1 MPIHKLLVAIALGL
15 TVLTGCKSSQEKLL
29 GTADELTPADS
40 LILAVGDTR
49 DIPRLLAVI
58 DSVEQRGELTL
69 AKSIFF
75 RTVAYNMQGEYRS
88 SFELYN
94 LLADIDVMAITDP
107 GELECYV
114 YSYDNYVRLLCD
126 LKRYDAALREAYAVD
141 RKLREAGQP
150 SFVDRPNIARTIGD
164 CQLNIGQTEKA
175 ADSYQ
180 RALRSIRERLAT
192 CHDPLD
198 YRECQQTITA
208 IAMAYIH
215 SGYYAEAVPW
225 MTLQDSMFEAAQKH
239 PLRDSV
245 YVDEMKAEI
254 SYCKAL
260 LAEAQGRDAF
270 AERAYQ
276 DYLSTNT
283 AKRLG
288 SIINGS
294 EFLMKTH
301 RYSEAADNYSR
312 LDQFMQESGTEA
324 NLENIGRY
332 MLPKYRANLLAGR
345 KDSALNVAIQIA
357 EAYDSALIRQKLGDA
372 AILSTVF
379 DTEGKERQIAEQRA
393 ELSHQREVG
402 IGIGLFLIVLFFS
415 IYTIFR
421 RQAYRKLDA
430 TNRELLIAKEKAE
443 ESARMK
449 SKFIKQISHEVRT
462 PLNVLSGFT
471 QVLTA
476 PDIELSG
483 EDLQS
488 INHKIVEN
496 SERITQLVD
505 KMLDLS
511 EVNNFSIIECQDTV
525 LPVEIADLAIEHSG
539 INFATHLK
547 FELQMMSHTETEPIV
562 TNCKSA
568 VKALSLLL
576 DNAIKFTRPVGS
588 KARLGGERLAHVTLQ
603 VEVLKKKVLFIVEDT
618 GIGVPPEEA
627 EHIFEE
633 FVQLDEYYDGTGIG
647 LSIARSLARH
657 MNGDVVLDTA
667 YTGGARF
674 VLTLPVKPH

>member
-1 MPIHKLLVAIALGL
+1 
-15 TVLTGCKSSQEKLL
+15 
-29 GTADELTPADS
+29 
-40 LILAVGDTR
+40 
-49 DIPRLLAVI
+49 
-58 DSVEQRGELTL
+58 
-69 AKSIFF
+69 
-75 RTVAYNMQGEYRS
+75 
-88 SFELYN
+88 
-94 LLADIDVMAITDP
+94 
-107 GELECYV
+107 
-114 YSYDNYVRLLCD
+114 
-126 LKRYDAALREAYAVD
+126 
-141 RKLREAGQP
+141 
-150 SFVDRPNIARTIGD
+150 
-164 CQLNIGQTEKA
+164 
-175 ADSYQ
+175 
-180 RALRSIRERLAT
+180 
-192 CHDPLD
+192 
-198 YRECQQTITA
+198 
-208 IAMAYIH
+208 MAYIH
-215 SGYYAEAVPW
+215 AGYYAEAVPW
-225 MTLQDSMFEAAQKH
+225 MTLQDSMFEAAEKH
-239 PLRDSV
+239 PQRDSV

-270 AERAYQ
+270 AEHAYQ

-283 AKRLG
+283 AKSLG
-288 SIINGS
+288 NIINGS

-312 LDQFMQESGTEA
+312 LDQFMQESGTET

-402 IGIGLFLIVLFFS
+402 IGVGLVFIVLFFS
-415 IYTIFR
+415 IYTISR
-421 RQAYRKLDA
+421 RQAYHRLDA
-430 TNRELLIAKEKAE
+430 TNRELLIANEKAE
-443 ESARMK
+443 ESARIK

-483 EDLQS
+483 EELQS
-488 INHKIVEN
+488 INQKIVEN
-496 SERITQLVD
+496 SERITRLVD

-511 EVNNFSIIECQDTV
+511 EVNNFSIIECHDTV
-525 LPVEIADLAIEHSG
+525 LPIEVADLAIEKSS
-539 INFATHLK
+539 ILTAPHLQFDLK
-547 FELQMMSHTETEPIV
+547 LMPSMEAEPFV

-576 DNAIKFTRPVGS
+576 DNAIKFTRPVDS
-588 KARLGGERLAHVTLQ
+588 KVHLDEEHQAHVTLQ
-603 VEVLKKKVLFIVEDT
+603 VDVQQKKVVFVVEDT
-618 GIGVPPEEA
+618 GIGVPAEEA

-657 MNGDVVLDTA
+657 MNGDVVLDTS
-667 YTGGARF
+667 YTRGARF
-674 VLTLPVKPH
+674 VLTLPLKHA

>member
-1 MPIHKLLVAIALGL
+1 MPIHRLFVAVALGL
-15 TVLTGCKSSQEKLL
+15 TVLCGCKSGKDRAVGE
-29 GTADELTPADS
+29 AEELTPTDS

-49 DIPRLLAVI
+49 DVPRLLAVI

-75 RTVAYNMQGEYRS
+75 RTVAYNIQGEYRS

-94 LLADIDVMAITDP
+94 LLADIDVKAIKDP
-107 GELECYV
+107 SELECFV

-126 LKRYDAALREAYAVD
+126 MRRYDAALREAYAVD
-141 RKLREAGQP
+141 RKLREAGHP

-164 CQLNIGQTEKA
+164 CQLNLGQTEKA

-192 CHDPLD
+192 YQDPID

-215 SGYYAEAVPW
+215 AGYYAEAVPW
-225 MTLQDSMFEAAQKH
+225 MTLQDSMFEAAEKH
-239 PLRDSV
+239 PQRDSV

-270 AERAYQ
+270 AEHAYQ

-283 AKRLG
+283 AKSLG
-288 SIINGS
+288 NIINGS

-312 LDQFMQESGTEA
+312 LDQFMQESGTET

-402 IGIGLFLIVLFFS
+402 IGIGLVFIVLFFS
-415 IYTIFR
+415 IYTISR
-421 RQAYRKLDA
+421 RQAYHRLDV
-430 TNRELLIAKEKAE
+430 TNRELLIANEKAE
-443 ESARMK
+443 ESARIK

-471 QVLTA
+471 
-476 PDIELSG
+476 
-483 EDLQS
+483 
-488 INHKIVEN
+488 
-496 SERITQLVD
+496 

-511 EVNNFSIIECQDTV
+511 EVNNFSIIECHDTV
-525 LPVEIADLAIEHSG
+525 LPIEVADLAIEKSN
-539 INFATHLK
+539 ILTAPHLQFDLK
-547 FELQMMSHTETEPIV
+547 LMPSMEAEPFV

-576 DNAIKFTRPVGS
+576 DNAIKFTRPVDS
-588 KARLGGERLAHVTLQ
+588 KVHLDEEHQAHVTLRVDVQ
-603 VEVLKKKVLFIVEDT
+603 QKKVVFVVEDT
-618 GIGVPPEEA
+618 GIGVPAEEA

-657 MNGDVVLDTA
+657 MNGDVVLDTS
-667 YTGGARF
+667 YTEGARF
-674 VLTLPVKPH
+674 VLTLPLKHA

>member
-1 MPIHKLLVAIALGL
+1 MPIHRLFVVIALGL
-15 TVLTGCKSSQEKLL
+15 AVLAGCKSGMKQPL
-29 GTADELTPADS
+29 GEAEEMTPTDS
-40 LILAVGDTR
+40 LINAVGDTR

-69 AKSIFF
+69 ARSIFY
-75 RTVAYNMQGEYRS
+75 RTVAYNIQGEYRS

-94 LLADIDVMAITDP
+94 LLADIDVKAITDP
-107 GELECYV
+107 ADLECYI

-126 LKRYDAALREAYAVD
+126 MKRYDVALREAFAVE
-141 RKLREAGQP
+141 RKLREAGQL
-150 SFVDRPNIARTIGD
+150 SFIDRPNIARTIGD

-192 CHDPLD
+192 YHDPLD

-215 SGYYAEAVPW
+215 AGYYAEAVPW
-225 MTLQDSMFEAAQKH
+225 MTLQDSMFEAAEKH
-239 PLRDSV
+239 PQRDSV

-254 SYCKAL
+254 CYCKAL
-260 LAEAQGRDAF
+260 LAEAQGREAF
-270 AERAYQ
+270 AEHAYQ

-283 AKRLG
+283 AKSLG
-288 SIINGS
+288 NIINGS
-294 EFLMKTH
+294 EFLMKTR

-345 KDSALNVAIQIA
+345 KDTALNVAIQIA

-402 IGIGLFLIVLFFS
+402 IGIGLMLIVIFFG

-421 RQAYRKLDA
+421 RQAYHRLDA

-443 ESARMK
+443 ESARIK

-476 PDIELSG
+476 PDIELSSD
-483 EDLQS
+483 ELQT
-488 INHKIVEN
+488 INQKIVEN
-496 SERITQLVD
+496 SERITRLVD

-511 EVNNFSIIECQDTV
+511 EVNNFSIIECHDTV
-525 LPVEIADLAIEHSG
+525 LPADVAEQAIEKSG
-539 INFATHLK
+539 ILEATHLN
-547 FELQMMSHTETEPIV
+547 FELKMMPYTETEPFV

-576 DNAIKFTRPVGS
+576 DNAIKFTRPVDS
-588 KARLGGERLAHVTLQ
+588 KVHLDGEHLAHVTLQ
-603 VEVLKKKVLFIVEDT
+603 VDVQKKKVIFVVEDT
-618 GIGVPPEEA
+618 GIGVPLEEA

-657 MNGDVVLDTA
+657 MKGDVVLDTS

-674 VLTLPVKPH
+674 VLTLPFKHS

>member
-1 MPIHKLLVAIALGL
+1 MGEA
-15 TVLTGCKSSQEKLL
+15 E
-29 GTADELTPADS
+29 ELTPTDS

-49 DIPRLLAVI
+49 DVPRLLAVI

-94 LLADIDVMAITDP
+94 LLADIDVKAIKDP
-107 GELECYV
+107 SELECFV

-126 LKRYDAALREAYAVD
+126 MRRYDAALREAYAVD
-141 RKLREAGQP
+141 RKLREAGHP

-164 CQLNIGQTEKA
+164 CQLNLGQTEKA

-192 CHDPLD
+192 YQDPID

-215 SGYYAEAVPW
+215 AGYYAEAVPW
-225 MTLQDSMFEAAQKH
+225 MTLQDSMFEAAEKH
-239 PLRDSV
+239 PQRDSV

-254 SYCKAL
+254 SYCK
-260 LAEAQGRDAF
+260 D
-270 AERAYQ
+270 
-276 DYLSTNT
+276 
-283 AKRLG
+283 
-288 SIINGS
+288 IINGS

-312 LDQFMQESGTEA
+312 LDQFMQESGTET

-402 IGIGLFLIVLFFS
+402 IGIGLVFIVLFFS
-415 IYTIFR
+415 IYTISR
-421 RQAYRKLDA
+421 RQAYHRLDV
-430 TNRELLIAKEKAE
+430 TNRELLIANEKAE
-443 ESARMK
+443 ESARIK

-483 EDLQS
+483 EELQS
-488 INHKIVEN
+488 INQKIVEN
-496 SERITQLVD
+496 SERITRLVD

-511 EVNNFSIIECQDTV
+511 EVNNFSIIECHDTV
-525 LPVEIADLAIEHSG
+525 LPIEVADLAIEKSN
-539 INFATHLK
+539 ILTAPHLQFDLK
-547 FELQMMSHTETEPIV
+547 LMPSMEAEPFV

-576 DNAIKFTRPVGS
+576 DNAIKFTRPVDS
-588 KARLGGERLAHVTLQ
+588 KVHLDEEHQAHVTLRVDVQ
-603 VEVLKKKVLFIVEDT
+603 QKKVVFVVEDT
-618 GIGVPPEEA
+618 GIGVPAEEA

-657 MNGDVVLDTA
+657 MNGDVVLDTS
-667 YTGGARF
+667 YTEGARF
-674 VLTLPVKPH
+674 VLTLPLKHA

>member
-1 MPIHKLLVAIALGL
+1 MPIHRLFVAVALGL
-15 TVLTGCKSSQEKLL
+15 TVLCGCKSGKDRAVGE
-29 GTADELTPADS
+29 AEELTPTDS

-49 DIPRLLAVI
+49 DVPRLLAVI

-75 RTVAYNMQGEYRS
+75 RTVAYNIQGEYRS

-94 LLADIDVMAITDP
+94 LLADIDVKAIKDP
-107 GELECYV
+107 SELECFV

-126 LKRYDAALREAYAVD
+126 MRRYDAALREAYAVD
-141 RKLREAGQP
+141 RKLREAGHP

-164 CQLNIGQTEKA
+164 CQLNLGQTEKA

-192 CHDPLD
+192 YQDPID

-215 SGYYAEAVPW
+215 AGYYAEAVPW
-225 MTLQDSMFEAAQKH
+225 MTLQDSMFEAAEKH
-239 PLRDSV
+239 PQRDSV

-270 AERAYQ
+270 AEHAYQ

-283 AKRLG
+283 AKSLG
-288 SIINGS
+288 NIINGS

-312 LDQFMQESGTEA
+312 LDQFMQESGTET

-402 IGIGLFLIVLFFS
+402 IGIGLVFIVLFFS
-415 IYTIFR
+415 IYTISR
-421 RQAYRKLDA
+421 RQAYHRLDV
-430 TNRELLIAKEKAE
+430 TNRELLIANEKAE
-443 ESARMK
+443 ESARIK

-462 PLNVLSGFT
+462 PLNV
-471 QVLTA
+471 
-476 PDIELSG
+476 
-483 EDLQS
+483 
-488 INHKIVEN
+488 
-496 SERITQLVD
+496 

-511 EVNNFSIIECQDTV
+511 EVNNFSIIECHDTV
-525 LPVEIADLAIEHSG
+525 LPIEVADLAIEKSN
-539 INFATHLK
+539 ILTAPHLQFDLK
-547 FELQMMSHTETEPIV
+547 LMPSMEAEPFV

-576 DNAIKFTRPVGS
+576 DNAIKFTRPVDS
-588 KARLGGERLAHVTLQ
+588 KVHLDEEHQAHVTLRVDVQ
-603 VEVLKKKVLFIVEDT
+603 QKKVVFVVEDT
-618 GIGVPPEEA
+618 GIGVPAEEA

-657 MNGDVVLDTA
+657 MNGDVVLDTS
-667 YTGGARF
+667 YTEGARF
-674 VLTLPVKPH
+674 VLTLPLKHA

>member
-15 TVLTGCKSSQEKLL
+15 TVLTGCKSSQEKPL

-215 SGYYAEAVPW
+215 AGYYAEAVPW

-288 SIINGS
+288 SIINSS

>member
-1 MPIHKLLVAIALGL
+1 MLSHKPLVAIALGL
-15 TVLTGCKSSQEKLL
+15 AVLVGCKSGMKQPL
-29 GTADELTPADS
+29 GAAEELTPTDS
-40 LILAVGDTR
+40 MIMAVGDTR
-49 DIPRLLAVI
+49 DIPRMLTVI
-58 DSVEQRGELTL
+58 DSVERRGELTL
-69 AKSIFF
+69 PKSIFF

-107 GELECYV
+107 ADLECYV

-126 LKRYDAALREAYAVD
+126 MKRYDAALRESYAVD

-164 CQLNIGQTEKA
+164 CQLNLGQTEKA

-192 CHDPLD
+192 YHDPLD

-215 SGYYAEAVPW
+215 AGYYAEAVPW
-225 MTLQDSMFEAAQKH
+225 MTLQDSMFEAAEKH

-260 LAEAQGRDAF
+260 LAEAQGKEAF

-283 AKRLG
+283 AKSLG

-301 RYSEAADNYSR
+301 RYSEAADNYMR

-372 AILSTVF
+372 AILSAVF

-402 IGIGLFLIVLFFS
+402 VGIGFMLIVLFFS

-421 RQAYRKLDA
+421 RQAYHKLDA

-483 EDLQS
+483 DELQS

-496 SERITQLVD
+496 SERITRLVD

-511 EVNNFSIIECQDTV
+511 EVNNFSIIECTDIV
-525 LPVEIADLAIEHSG
+525 LPADIADQAIEKSG
-539 INFATHLK
+539 IYEATHLN
-547 FELQMMSHTETEPIV
+547 FELKLMPHTETEPIV
-562 TNCKSA
+562 TNCRSA

-576 DNAIKFTRPVGS
+576 DNAIKFTRPVDS
-588 KARLGGERLAHVTLQ
+588 KVHLDSKHLAHVTLQ
-603 VEVLKKKVLFIVEDT
+603 VDVYKKKVLFIVEDT

-674 VLTLPVKPH
+674 VLTLPIKPH

>member
-1 MPIHKLLVAIALGL
+1 MGEA
-15 TVLTGCKSSQEKLL
+15 E
-29 GTADELTPADS
+29 ELTPTDS

-49 DIPRLLAVI
+49 DVPRLLAVI

-94 LLADIDVMAITDP
+94 LLADIDVKAIKDP
-107 GELECYV
+107 SELECFV

-126 LKRYDAALREAYAVD
+126 MRRYDAALREAYAVD
-141 RKLREAGQP
+141 RKLREAGHP

-164 CQLNIGQTEKA
+164 CQLNLGQTEKA

-192 CHDPLD
+192 YQDPID

-208 IAMAYIH
+208 IAMTYIH
-215 SGYYAEAVPW
+215 AGYYAEAVPW
-225 MTLQDSMFEAAQKH
+225 MTLQDSMFEAAEKH
-239 PLRDSV
+239 PQRDSV

-270 AERAYQ
+270 AEHAYQ

-283 AKRLG
+283 AKSLG
-288 SIINGS
+288 NIINGS

-312 LDQFMQESGTEA
+312 LDQFMQESGTET

-402 IGIGLFLIVLFFS
+402 IGVGLVFIVLFFS
-415 IYTIFR
+415 IYTISR
-421 RQAYRKLDA
+421 RQAYHRLDA
-430 TNRELLIAKEKAE
+430 TNRELLIANEKAE
-443 ESARMK
+443 ESARIK
-449 SKFIKQISHEVRT
+449 SKFIKQISYEVRT

-483 EDLQS
+483 EELQS
-488 INHKIVEN
+488 INQKIVEN
-496 SERITQLVD
+496 SERITRLVD

-511 EVNNFSIIECQDTV
+511 EVNNFSIIECHDTV
-525 LPVEIADLAIEHSG
+525 LPIEVADLAIEKSN
-539 INFATHLK
+539 ILTAPHLQFDLK
-547 FELQMMSHTETEPIV
+547 LMPSMEAEPFV

-576 DNAIKFTRPVGS
+576 DNAIKFTRPVDS
-588 KARLGGERLAHVTLQ
+588 KVHLDEEHQAHVTLQ
-603 VEVLKKKVLFIVEDT
+603 VDVQQKKVVFVVEDT
-618 GIGVPPEEA
+618 GIGVPAEEA

-657 MNGDVVLDTA
+657 MNGDVVLDTS
-667 YTGGARF
+667 YTEGARF
-674 VLTLPVKPH
+674 VLTLPLKHA

>member
-1 MPIHKLLVAIALGL
+1 MPIYRLFVAIALGL
-15 TVLTGCKSSQEKLL
+15 TVLCGCKSGKDRAVGE
-29 GTADELTPADS
+29 AEELTPTDS

-49 DIPRLLAVI
+49 NVPRLLAVI

-94 LLADIDVMAITDP
+94 LLADIDVKAIKDP
-107 GELECYV
+107 SELECFV

-126 LKRYDAALREAYAVD
+126 MRRYDAALREAYTVD
-141 RKLREAGQP
+141 RKLREAGHP

-164 CQLNIGQTEKA
+164 CQLNLGQTEKA

-192 CHDPLD
+192 YQDPID

-215 SGYYAEAVPW
+215 AGYYAEAVPW
-225 MTLQDSMFEAAQKH
+225 MTLQDSMFEAAEKH
-239 PLRDSV
+239 PQRDSV

-254 SYCKAL
+254 TYCKAL

-270 AERAYQ
+270 AEHAYQ

-283 AKRLG
+283 AKSLG
-288 SIINGS
+288 NIINGS

-312 LDQFMQESGTEA
+312 LDQFMQESGTET

-379 DTEGKERQIAEQRA
+379 DTEGKDHR
-393 ELSHQREVG
+393 
-402 IGIGLFLIVLFFS
+402 
-415 IYTIFR
+415 
-421 RQAYRKLDA
+421 LDA
-430 TNRELLIAKEKAE
+430 TNRELLIANEKAE
-443 ESARMK
+443 ESARIK

-483 EDLQS
+483 EELQS
-488 INHKIVEN
+488 INQKIVEN
-496 SERITQLVD
+496 SERITRLVD

-511 EVNNFSIIECQDTV
+511 EVNNFSIIECHDTV
-525 LPVEIADLAIEHSG
+525 LPIEVADLAIEKSN
-539 INFATHLK
+539 ILTAPHLQFDLK
-547 FELQMMSHTETEPIV
+547 LMPSMEAEPFV

-576 DNAIKFTRPVGS
+576 DNAIKFTRPVDS
-588 KARLGGERLAHVTLQ
+588 KVHLDEEHQAHVTLQ
-603 VEVLKKKVLFIVEDT
+603 VDVQQKKVVFVVEDT
-618 GIGVPPEEA
+618 GIGVPAEEA

-657 MNGDVVLDTA
+657 MNGDVVLDTS
-667 YTGGARF
+667 YTRGARF
-674 VLTLPVKPH
+674 VLTLPLKHA

>member
-1 MPIHKLLVAIALGL
+1 M
-15 TVLTGCKSSQEKLL
+15 
-29 GTADELTPADS
+29 
-40 LILAVGDTR
+40 
-49 DIPRLLAVI
+49 
-58 DSVEQRGELTL
+58 
-69 AKSIFF
+69 
-75 RTVAYNMQGEYRS
+75 
-88 SFELYN
+88 
-94 LLADIDVMAITDP
+94 
-107 GELECYV
+107 
-114 YSYDNYVRLLCD
+114 
-126 LKRYDAALREAYAVD
+126 
-141 RKLREAGQP
+141 
-150 SFVDRPNIARTIGD
+150 DRPNIARTIGD
-164 CQLNIGQTEKA
+164 CQLNLGQTEKA

-192 CHDPLD
+192 YQDPID

-215 SGYYAEAVPW
+215 AGYYAEAVPW
-225 MTLQDSMFEAAQKH
+225 MTLQDSMFEAAEKH
-239 PLRDSV
+239 PQRDSV

-270 AERAYQ
+270 AEHAYQ

-283 AKRLG
+283 AKSLG
-288 SIINGS
+288 NIINGS

-312 LDQFMQESGTEA
+312 LDQFMQESGTET

-402 IGIGLFLIVLFFS
+402 IGVGLVFIVLFFS
-415 IYTIFR
+415 IYTISR
-421 RQAYRKLDA
+421 RQAYHRLDA
-430 TNRELLIAKEKAE
+430 TNRELLIANEKAE
-443 ESARMK
+443 ESARIK

-483 EDLQS
+483 EELQS
-488 INHKIVEN
+488 INQKIVEN
-496 SERITQLVD
+496 SERITRLVD

-511 EVNNFSIIECQDTV
+511 EVNNFSIIECHDTPH
-525 LPVEIADLAIEHSG
+525 LQFDLKLMPSMEA
-539 INFATHLK
+539 
-547 FELQMMSHTETEPIV
+547 EPFV

-576 DNAIKFTRPVGS
+576 DNAIKFTRPVDS
-588 KARLGGERLAHVTLQ
+588 KVHLDEEHQAHVTLRVDVQ
-603 VEVLKKKVLFIVEDT
+603 QKKVVFVVEDT
-618 GIGVPPEEA
+618 GIGVPAEEA

-647 LSIARSLARH
+647 LSIAR
-657 MNGDVVLDTA
+657 
-667 YTGGARF
+667 F
-674 VLTLPVKPH
+674 VLTLPLKHA

>member
-1 MPIHKLLVAIALGL
+1 M
-15 TVLTGCKSSQEKLL
+15 
-29 GTADELTPADS
+29 
-40 LILAVGDTR
+40 
-49 DIPRLLAVI
+49 I

-94 LLADIDVMAITDP
+94 LLADIDVKAIKDP
-107 GELECYV
+107 SELECFV

-126 LKRYDAALREAYAVD
+126 MRRYDAALREAYAVD
-141 RKLREAGQP
+141 RKLREAGHP

-164 CQLNIGQTEKA
+164 CQLNLGQTEKA

-192 CHDPLD
+192 YQDPID

-215 SGYYAEAVPW
+215 AGYYAEAVPW
-225 MTLQDSMFEAAQKH
+225 MTLQDSMFEAAEKH
-239 PLRDSV
+239 PQRDSV

-270 AERAYQ
+270 AEHAYQ

-283 AKRLG
+283 AKSLG
-288 SIINGS
+288 NIINGS

-312 LDQFMQESGTEA
+312 LDQFMQESGTET

-332 MLPKYRANLLAGR
+332 MLPKYRANLLAGHR
-345 KDSALNVAIQIA
+345 
-357 EAYDSALIRQKLGDA
+357 
-372 AILSTVF
+372 
-379 DTEGKERQIAEQRA
+379 
-393 ELSHQREVG
+393 
-402 IGIGLFLIVLFFS
+402 
-415 IYTIFR
+415 
-421 RQAYRKLDA
+421 LDA
-430 TNRELLIAKEKAE
+430 TNRELLIANEKAE
-443 ESARMK
+443 ESARIK

-476 PDIELSG
+476 SDIELSS
-483 EDLQS
+483 EELQS
-488 INHKIVEN
+488 INQKIVEN
-496 SERITQLVD
+496 SERITRLVD

-511 EVNNFSIIECQDTV
+511 EVNNFSIIECHDTV
-525 LPVEIADLAIEHSG
+525 LPIELADLAIEKSG
-539 INFATHLK
+539 ILTALHLQFDLK
-547 FELQMMSHTETEPIV
+547 LMPSMEAEPFV
-562 TNCKSA
+562 TNSKSA

-576 DNAIKFTRPVGS
+576 DNAIKFTRPVDS
-588 KARLGGERLAHVTLQ
+588 KVHLDEEHQAHVTLQ
-603 VEVLKKKVLFIVEDT
+603 VDVQQKKVVFVVEDT
-618 GIGVPPEEA
+618 GIGVPAEEA

-657 MNGDVVLDTA
+657 MNGDVVLDTS

-674 VLTLPVKPH
+674 VLTLPLKHA

>member
-1 MPIHKLLVAIALGL
+1 MPIHRLFVVIALGL
-15 TVLTGCKSSQEKLL
+15 AVLTGCKSGMKQPL
-29 GTADELTPADS
+29 GEAEEMTPTDS
-40 LILAVGDTR
+40 LINAVGDSR

-69 AKSIFF
+69 ARSIFY
-75 RTVAYNMQGEYRS
+75 RTVAYNIQGEYRS

-94 LLADIDVMAITDP
+94 LLADIDVKAITDP
-107 GELECYV
+107 ADLECYI

-126 LKRYDAALREAYAVD
+126 MKRYDVALREAFAVE
-141 RKLREAGQP
+141 RKLREAGQL
-150 SFVDRPNIARTIGD
+150 SFIDRPNIARTIGD

-192 CHDPLD
+192 YHDPLD

-215 SGYYAEAVPW
+215 AGYYAEAVPW
-225 MTLQDSMFEAAQKH
+225 MTLQDSMFEAAEKH
-239 PLRDSV
+239 PQRDSV

-254 SYCKAL
+254 CYCKAL
-260 LAEAQGRDAF
+260 LAEAQGREAF
-270 AERAYQ
+270 AEHAYQ

-283 AKRLG
+283 AKSLG
-288 SIINGS
+288 NIINGS
-294 EFLMKTH
+294 EFLMKTR

-345 KDSALNVAIQIA
+345 KDTALNVAIQIA

-402 IGIGLFLIVLFFS
+402 IGIGLMLIVIFFG

-421 RQAYRKLDA
+421 RQAYHRLDA

-443 ESARMK
+443 ESARIK

-476 PDIELSG
+476 PDIELSSD
-483 EDLQS
+483 ELQT
-488 INHKIVEN
+488 INQKIVEN
-496 SERITQLVD
+496 SERITRLVD

-511 EVNNFSIIECQDTV
+511 EVNNFSIIECHDTV
-525 LPVEIADLAIEHSG
+525 LPADVAEQAIEKSG
-539 INFATHLK
+539 ILEATHLN
-547 FELQMMSHTETEPIV
+547 FELKMMPYTETEPFV

-576 DNAIKFTRPVGS
+576 DNAIKFTRPVDS
-588 KARLGGERLAHVTLQ
+588 KVHLDGEHLAHVTLQ
-603 VEVLKKKVLFIVEDT
+603 VDVQKKKVIFVVEDT
-618 GIGVPPEEA
+618 GIGVPLEEA

-657 MNGDVVLDTA
+657 MKGDVVLDTS

-674 VLTLPVKPH
+674 VLTLPFKHS

>member
-1 MPIHKLLVAIALGL
+1 MPIHRLFVVIALGL
-15 TVLTGCKSSQEKLL
+15 AVLTGCKSGMKQPL
-29 GTADELTPADS
+29 GEAEDMTPTDS
-40 LILAVGDTR
+40 LINAVGDSR

-69 AKSIFF
+69 ARSIFY
-75 RTVAYNMQGEYRS
+75 RTVAYNIQGEYRS

-94 LLADIDVMAITDP
+94 LLADIDVKAITDP
-107 GELECYV
+107 ADLECYI

-126 LKRYDAALREAYAVD
+126 MKRYDVALREAFAVEQ
-141 RKLREAGQP
+141 KLREAGQL
-150 SFVDRPNIARTIGD
+150 SFIDRPNIARTIGD

-192 CHDPLD
+192 YHDPLD

-215 SGYYAEAVPW
+215 AGYYAEAVPW
-225 MTLQDSMFEAAQKH
+225 MTLQDSMFEAAEKH
-239 PLRDSV
+239 PQRDSV

-254 SYCKAL
+254 CYCKAL
-260 LAEAQGRDAF
+260 LAEAQGREAF
-270 AERAYQ
+270 AEHAYQ

-283 AKRLG
+283 AKSLG
-288 SIINGS
+288 NIINGS
-294 EFLMKTH
+294 EFLMKTR

-345 KDSALNVAIQIA
+345 KDTALNVAIQIA

-402 IGIGLFLIVLFFS
+402 IGIGLMLIVIFFG

-421 RQAYRKLDA
+421 RQAYHRLDA

-443 ESARMK
+443 ESARIK

-462 PLNVLSGFT
+462 PLNVLSCFT

-476 PDIELSG
+476 PDIELSSD
-483 EDLQS
+483 ELQT
-488 INHKIVEN
+488 INQKIVEN
-496 SERITQLVD
+496 SERITRLVD

-511 EVNNFSIIECQDTV
+511 EVNNFSIIECHDTV
-525 LPVEIADLAIEHSG
+525 LPADVAEQAIEKSG
-539 INFATHLK
+539 ILEATHLN
-547 FELQMMSHTETEPIV
+547 FELKMMPYTETEPFV

-576 DNAIKFTRPVGS
+576 DNAIKFTRPVDS
-588 KARLGGERLAHVTLQ
+588 KVHLDGEHLAHVTLQ
-603 VEVLKKKVLFIVEDT
+603 VDVQKKKVIFVVEDT
-618 GIGVPPEEA
+618 GIGVPLEEA

-657 MNGDVVLDTA
+657 MKGDVVLDTS

-674 VLTLPVKPH
+674 VLTLPFKHS

>member
-1 MPIHKLLVAIALGL
+1 MPIHRLFVVIALGL
-15 TVLTGCKSSQEKLL
+15 AVLTGCKSGMKQPL
-29 GTADELTPADS
+29 GEAEEMTPTDS
-40 LILAVGDTR
+40 LINAVGDSR

-69 AKSIFF
+69 ARSIFY
-75 RTVAYNMQGEYRS
+75 RTVAYNIQGEYRS

-94 LLADIDVMAITDP
+94 LLADIDVKAITDP
-107 GELECYV
+107 ADLECYI

-126 LKRYDAALREAYAVD
+126 MKRYDVALREAFAVE
-141 RKLREAGQP
+141 RKLREAGQL
-150 SFVDRPNIARTIGD
+150 SFIDRPNIARTIGD

-192 CHDPLD
+192 YHDPLD

-215 SGYYAEAVPW
+215 AGYYAEAVPW
-225 MTLQDSMFEAAQKH
+225 MTLQDSMFEAAEHH
-239 PLRDSV
+239 PQRDSV

-254 SYCKAL
+254 CYCKAL
-260 LAEAQGRDAF
+260 LAEAQGREAF
-270 AERAYQ
+270 AEHAYQ

-283 AKRLG
+283 AKSLG
-288 SIINGS
+288 NIINGS
-294 EFLMKTH
+294 EFLMKTR

-345 KDSALNVAIQIA
+345 KDTALNVAIQIA

-402 IGIGLFLIVLFFS
+402 IGIGLMLIVIFFG

-421 RQAYRKLDA
+421 RQAYHRLDA

-443 ESARMK
+443 ESARIK

-476 PDIELSG
+476 PDIELSSD
-483 EDLQS
+483 ELQT
-488 INHKIVEN
+488 INQKIVEN
-496 SERITQLVD
+496 SERITRLVD

-511 EVNNFSIIECQDTV
+511 EVNNFSIIECHDTV
-525 LPVEIADLAIEHSG
+525 LPADVAEQAIEKSG
-539 INFATHLK
+539 ILEATHLN
-547 FELQMMSHTETEPIV
+547 FELKMMPYTETEPFV

-576 DNAIKFTRPVGS
+576 DNAIKFTRPVDS
-588 KARLGGERLAHVTLQ
+588 KVHLDGEHLAHVTLQ
-603 VEVLKKKVLFIVEDT
+603 VDVQKKKVIFVVEDT
-618 GIGVPPEEA
+618 GIGVPLEEA

-657 MNGDVVLDTA
+657 MKGDVVLDTS

-674 VLTLPVKPH
+674 VLTLPFKHS

>member
-215 SGYYAEAVPW
+215 AGYYAEAVPW

>member
-1 MPIHKLLVAIALGL
+1 MPIHRLFVVIALGL
-15 TVLTGCKSSQEKLL
+15 AVLTGCKSGMKQPL
-29 GTADELTPADS
+29 GEAEEMTPTDS
-40 LILAVGDTR
+40 LINAVGDSR

-69 AKSIFF
+69 ARSIFY
-75 RTVAYNMQGEYRS
+75 RTVAYNIQGEYRS

-94 LLADIDVMAITDP
+94 LLADIDVKAITDP
-107 GELECYV
+107 ADLECYI

-126 LKRYDAALREAYAVD
+126 MKRYDVALREAFAVE
-141 RKLREAGQP
+141 RKLREAGQL
-150 SFVDRPNIARTIGD
+150 SFIDRPNIARTIGD

-192 CHDPLD
+192 YHDPLD

-215 SGYYAEAVPW
+215 AGYYAEAVPW
-225 MTLQDSMFEAAQKH
+225 MTLQDSMFEAAEKH
-239 PLRDSV
+239 PQRDSV

-254 SYCKAL
+254 CYCKAL
-260 LAEAQGRDAF
+260 LAEAQGREAF
-270 AERAYQ
+270 AEHAYQ

-283 AKRLG
+283 AKSLG
-288 SIINGS
+288 NIINGS
-294 EFLMKTH
+294 EFLMKTR

-345 KDSALNVAIQIA
+345 KDTALNVAIQIA

-402 IGIGLFLIVLFFS
+402 IGIGLMLIVIFFG

-421 RQAYRKLDA
+421 RQAYHRLDA

-443 ESARMK
+443 ESARIK

-476 PDIELSG
+476 PDIELSSD
-483 EDLQS
+483 ELQT
-488 INHKIVEN
+488 I
-496 SERITQLVD
+496 VD

-511 EVNNFSIIECQDTV
+511 EVNNFSIIECHDTV
-525 LPVEIADLAIEHSG
+525 LPADVAEQAIEKSG
-539 INFATHLK
+539 ILEATHLN
-547 FELQMMSHTETEPIV
+547 FELKMMPYTETEPFV

-576 DNAIKFTRPVGS
+576 DNAIKFTRPVDS
-588 KARLGGERLAHVTLQ
+588 KVHLDGEHLAHVTLQ
-603 VEVLKKKVLFIVEDT
+603 VDVQKKKVIFVVEDT
-618 GIGVPPEEA
+618 GIGVPLEEA

-657 MNGDVVLDTA
+657 MKGDVVLDTS

-674 VLTLPVKPH
+674 VLTLPFKHS

>member
-215 SGYYAEAVPW
+215 AGYYAEAVPW

-345 KDSALNVAIQIA
+345 KDTALNVAIQIA

-402 IGIGLFLIVLFFS
+402 IGIGLMLIVIFFG

-421 RQAYRKLDA
+421 RQAYHRLDA

-443 ESARMK
+443 ESARIK

-476 PDIELSG
+476 PDIELSSD
-483 EDLQS
+483 ELQT
-488 INHKIVEN
+488 INQKIVEN
-496 SERITQLVD
+496 SERITRLVD

-511 EVNNFSIIECQDTV
+511 EVNNFSIIECHDTV
-525 LPVEIADLAIEHSG
+525 LPADVAEQAIEKSG
-539 INFATHLK
+539 ILEATHLN
-547 FELQMMSHTETEPIV
+547 FELKMMPYTETEPFV

-576 DNAIKFTRPVGS
+576 DNAIKFTRPVDS
-588 KARLGGERLAHVTLQ
+588 KVHLDGEHLAHVTLQ
-603 VEVLKKKVLFIVEDT
+603 VDVQKKKVIFVVEDT
-618 GIGVPPEEA
+618 GIGVPLEEA

-657 MNGDVVLDTA
+657 MKGDVVLDTS

-674 VLTLPVKPH
+674 VLTLPFKHS

>member
-1 MPIHKLLVAIALGL
+1 MPIHRLFVVIALGL
-15 TVLTGCKSSQEKLL
+15 AVLTGCKSGMKQPL
-29 GTADELTPADS
+29 GEAEDMTPTDS
-40 LILAVGDTR
+40 LINAVGDSR

-69 AKSIFF
+69 ARSIFY
-75 RTVAYNMQGEYRS
+75 RTVAYNIQGEYRS

-94 LLADIDVMAITDP
+94 LLADIDVKAITDP
-107 GELECYV
+107 ADLECYI

-126 LKRYDAALREAYAVD
+126 MKRYDAALREAFAVE
-141 RKLREAGQP
+141 RKLREAGQL
-150 SFVDRPNIARTIGD
+150 SFIDRPNIARTIGD

-192 CHDPLD
+192 YHDPLD

-215 SGYYAEAVPW
+215 AGYYAEAVPW
-225 MTLQDSMFEAAQKH
+225 MTLQDSMFEAAEKH
-239 PLRDSV
+239 PQRDSV

-254 SYCKAL
+254 CYCKAL
-260 LAEAQGRDAF
+260 LAEAQGREAF
-270 AERAYQ
+270 AEHAYQ

-283 AKRLG
+283 AKSLG
-288 SIINGS
+288 NIINGS
-294 EFLMKTH
+294 EFLMKTR

-345 KDSALNVAIQIA
+345 KDTALNVAIQIA

-402 IGIGLFLIVLFFS
+402 IGIGLMLIVIFFG

-421 RQAYRKLDA
+421 RQAYHRLDA

-443 ESARMK
+443 ESARIK

-476 PDIELSG
+476 PDIELSSD
-483 EDLQS
+483 ELQT
-488 INHKIVEN
+488 INQKIVEN
-496 SERITQLVD
+496 SERITRLVD

-511 EVNNFSIIECQDTV
+511 EVNNFSIIECHDTV
-525 LPVEIADLAIEHSG
+525 LPADVAEQAIEKSG
-539 INFATHLK
+539 ILEATHLN
-547 FELQMMSHTETEPIV
+547 FELKMMPYTETEPFV

-576 DNAIKFTRPVGS
+576 DNAIKFTRPVDS
-588 KARLGGERLAHVTLQ
+588 KVHLDGEHLAHVTLQ
-603 VEVLKKKVLFIVEDT
+603 VDVQKKKVIFVVEDT
-618 GIGVPPEEA
+618 GIGVPLEEA

-657 MNGDVVLDTA
+657 MKGDVVLDTS

-674 VLTLPVKPH
+674 VLTLPFKHS

>member
-215 SGYYAEAVPW
+215 AGYYAEAVPW

-476 PDIELSG
+476 SDIELSS
-483 EDLQS
+483 EELQS
-488 INHKIVEN
+488 INQKIVEN
-496 SERITQLVD
+496 SERITRLVD

-511 EVNNFSIIECQDTV
+511 EVNNFSIIECHDTV
-525 LPVEIADLAIEHSG
+525 LPIELADLAIEKSG
-539 INFATHLK
+539 ILTALHLQFDLK
-547 FELQMMSHTETEPIV
+547 LMPSMEAEPFV
-562 TNCKSA
+562 TNSKSA

-576 DNAIKFTRPVGS
+576 DNAIKFTRPVDS
-588 KARLGGERLAHVTLQ
+588 KVHLDEEHQAHVTLQ
-603 VEVLKKKVLFIVEDT
+603 VDVQQKKVVFVVEDT
-618 GIGVPPEEA
+618 GIGVPAEEA

-657 MNGDVVLDTA
+657 MNGDVVLDTS

-674 VLTLPVKPH
+674 VLTLPLKHA